1 MLKGITVASLTL
13 LLSGFGSIVVA
24 QNNNNLSPSGTSP
37 LRNPIK
43 IEPVG
48 KPAPLKPTKP
58 TLPNRDLMLPTN
70 NKPASALPKPY
81 PAGTPCGAS
90 VVNGQSV
97 FVNPQ
102 SIPGSYCDRD
112 GTLQYK

>member
-1 MLKGITVASLTL
+1 MLKGITVASLTIFL
-13 LLSGFGSIVVA
+13 AGFSSMGLA
-24 QNNNNLSPSGTSP
+24 QTLPVSKPV
-37 LRNPIK
+37 K

-48 KPAPLKPTKP
+48 QPTTPNSLMRPLTRPGSTGQFNNGRPT
-58 TLPNRDLMLPTN
+58 TSR
-70 NKPASALPKPY
+70 PKPY

-90 VVNGQSV
+90 VFNGQQV
-97 FVNPQ
+97 FVNPA